1 MHVHA
6 VLSVAE
12 DCGLGRGDRALSV
25 WHKKKK
31 TKNLTL
37 RTTGAVVM
45 PNAPAEPRLS
55 KQKPT
60 VFF

>member
-6 VLSVAE
+6 VLSVAV
-12 DCGLGRGDRALSV
+12 DCGLGCGDRALSV
-25 WHKKKK
+25 WHKKKT

>member
-25 WHKKKK
+25 WHKEKN
-31 TKNLTL
+31 KNLTL